1 MPTFLMIETSQVL
14 AETRRCLAATHRRIA
29 LSLRLLNPAWGI
41 SGASDV
47 DLRLSI
53 RDRLE
58 RGALSLGS
66 RSVAARW
73 GDGRVCVVCDRM
85 IAPTEIANG
94 SLSDDGQRVWT
105 HLGCLRL
112 WREEARTYEVKQIE
126 RERDARAELCALV
139 RDGFADGSIPVLPH
153 QRSRFGR
160 GVSGPCSVCHHS
172 ISRSEMVYEVVGGVL
187 GRAAVAHPVCFRV
200 WWMESKAHRLSRG

>member
-1 MPTFLMIETSQVL
+1 MSVLTETSAQMV

-66 RSVAARW
+66 RSVSARW
-73 GDGRVCVVCDRM
+73 GDGRVCVVCDRI

-94 SLSDDGQRVWT
+94 SLSDDGETVWYT
-105 HLGCLRL
+105 PWPSASLAGGRPDLRG
-112 WREEARTYEVKQIE
+112 ESD
-126 RERDARAELCALV
+126 RERATGSGRAV
-139 RDGFADGSIPVLPH
+139 RD
-153 QRSRFGR
+153 
-160 GVSGPCSVCHHS
+160 
-172 ISRSEMVYEVVGGVL
+172 
-187 GRAAVAHPVCFRV
+187 RA
-200 WWMESKAHRLSRG
+200 